1 MLAIFLFRGT
11 VTPSRRQTLSFGEII
26 KRSNPIGTGLSIP
39 GLIFL
44 VYALTAGNVTG
55 WSDTIVIGT
64 LVAAVIL
71 LVAFVVFEKKL
82 AQYPF
87 VPLHLWE
94 SGNLGMGCAL
104 AAITYAVWQGAN
116 YFLTIQLQGNPSR
129 HNAFLRYLLSI
140 A

>member
-11 VTPSRRQTLSFGEII
+11 VTPSQGQNLSFGEII
-26 KRSNPIGTGLSIP
+26 KRSNPMGTGLSIL

-44 VYALTAGNVTG
+44 VYALTTGNVTG
-55 WSDTIVIGT
+55 WSDASVIGT

-71 LVAFVVFEKKL
+71 LVAFVVVEKKL
-82 AQYPF
+82 AQHPF
-87 VPLHLWE
+87 VPPHLWE

-129 HNAFLRYLLSI
+129 YITFGIY
-140 A
+140 